1 MSFNKE
7 NSKSKSDK
15 VSKNKLGRTQADK
28 KTTDIITLPPNGVND
43 LMTDEIF
50 RLADLYFNKKNY
62 IFRHLYDSY
71 NKFLEEDVKNF
82 FENGEHVFTETITP
96 TTYYKYRFKF
106 ENVMMDEPT
115 LNNGVEPMFPSDA
128 RHENLTYSVKL
139 VADVTQYQDII
150 DIASDQKITK
160 QIENTEKGK
169 HIATIPLM
177 VRSKWCSLYTNKGV
191 DKNECDFD
199 AGGYFIVN
207 GNEKVVIC
215 QDRMVE
221 NKPLVFIKKDSGS
234 MSYIVQITSKSYKPH
249 GMTQVLSVKMK
260 KDGVM
265 MLRVPIL
272 NEVNVCAVFR
282 ALGLES
288 DRDIIDYIAYDEHDA
303 DMVDLIRLTLDN
315 CKTDKGAKISS
326 QEEAIDYLIPKLRML
341 KRYTESDNTTK
352 MLQKQMH
359 LKNLLQNNFLPHVEG
374 PLIKKAYYL
383 GYMLNR
389 LLRVYLGRQPL
400 DDRDSYLNKR
410 IDLPGDLMFEL
421 FKLHYKKLLG
431 ECKKFFD
438 VRNKSIETPINVIAN
453 IKPNII
459 EQGFKASL
467 STGHWIRRQGVAQM
481 LQRLTYLIT
490 ISFLRRVDAPGGDA
504 SSAKLTNPRHVHPS
518 SVPMLCCL
526 TGDSEILMGDGRVE
540 LIKNLSNG
548 DIINSVYKD
557 TLKEVQT
564 SIINYFSINSEKL
577 FEIITISGRKLK
589 CTPDHPILIRTSEGE
604 NIMKYT
610 ENLQEG
616 DKVIIRH
623 FHKYIP
629 VDKECEIII
638 TEADIKNKMG
648 VVDFSKKGL
657 LNKPIP
663 QKLLEITARLI
674 GMLSFD
680 NKLGNDNILIPHDGS
695 NINTNMLRTYIN
707 NVSDFN
713 FLNLSNEELSCYF
726 KLMGAQVD
734 CQMKIPDW
742 IVNGNLPIKREFLS
756 GLNNISNSSNIYWKN
771 NLIEIKPFDVAIIN
785 KNIIDSNIVID
796 YMNSIVLMY
805 NELGINSY
813 VTNKND
819 VISCNFSNT
828 LENIEKFVDTIIFT
842 NTNTKINTSIIEY
855 VKYKNFNRDQSE
867 NTIDFEEFFQKY
879 YLADNNLAVP
889 IKSIKVIP
897 NEIVYDYETKCN
909 THTIMSNSVIT
920 SNCTQ
925 TPEHAKVGL
934 TKHLSLISSI
944 TIMSR
949 DQYSLIMD
957 YVTKKVINIT
967 DVPHHKLRN
976 YNMYRV
982 FLNGD
987 WIGMTEEPQ
996 NLINEMNAKKIDGYF
1011 DQKNVSIVPDND
1023 ECEIKIYCDSGR
1035 LYRPTIRVHNNELLL
1050 KRHHIEKI
1058 SLNKSQR
1065 ASKITDW
1072 EEFLIKNPGV
1082 IDYVDSELQ
1091 PYLLIADKSKVVEEM
1106 RQRMTK
1112 SIDLVKNVKSRHVD
1126 NRYDEMFYLKYT
1138 NCEIHPAL
1146 LMGEITTNVPFTCR
1160 NDGPR
1165 NIFFYA
1171 QSRQAMGIF
1180 ATNYRDRLDI
1190 SFILYYPQR
1199 PLVSTRSAKYTN
1211 SEHLP
1216 AGENCMVAIACYT
1229 GYNQE
1234 DSLIFNRSSI
1244 ERGKFRAM
1252 YLKKY
1257 LLQIQKNQSTSQDDQ
1272 FMKPDPN
1279 KVIGMKHGS
1288 YDKLNDRGFVPE
1300 ETQLFSGDVIF
1311 GKVTPI
1317 EDPNNTGKCFK
1328 DSSESYKMFPPGVVD
1343 RLYIDIQNQ
1352 DGYMTRKAS
1361 IRSERI
1367 PRIGDKYCFPESAN
1381 VEVLTDKGW
1390 INIKDVTKTHKVAS
1404 LINNEHIEYVIPT
1417 GIYKFNHDGN
1427 MYRLRSQQVDI
1438 DCTLNH
1444 KLYAKRRDKEN
1455 YELIEAEKLIGKRF
1469 NLKKNCKNLN
1479 PDVKTFDLIEGKK
1492 IDMNTWLKFFGIWL
1506 LNSLPCKNKINLLFS
1521 NVGDTLRAKKI
1532 ISKLGYSCVPNYD
1545 NKIIQIHDD
1554 NLYSYLN
1561 SPNDKILEWIYNLS
1575 KSQSMLLLDSIT
1587 KLQRFVTISNDI
1599 ANLIARLAIHCEFG
1613 ANITLIG
1620 KKYCVDIIK
1629 STNEPQINC
1638 SNNESQNESIY
1649 HYKGNIYCLEVPSH
1663 VMMIRQNGKNV
1674 WCGNS
1679 SRHGKVLP
1687 KSLKIKVRHS
1697 VKISLLI

>member
-1 MSFNKE
+1 MTIEKPFLSKTKKINSTYNTDNIMSSKKV
-7 NSKSKSDK
+7 NSKNKSDK
-15 VSKNKLGRTQADK
+15 TDHGKNQSRMHIENIRNPNDSKKINKNEKYD
-28 KTTDIITLPPNGVND
+28 DINNLT
-43 LMTDEIF
+43 TDEIF
-50 RLADLYFNKKNY
+50 RLADLHFNKKNY

-82 FENGEHVFTETITP
+82 LENGEHVFTETITP
-96 TTYYKYRFKF
+96 STYYKYRFKF
-106 ENVMMDEPT
+106 ENIMIDEPT
-115 LNNGVEPMFPSDA
+115 LNNGIEPMFPSDA
-128 RHENLTYSVKL
+128 RHENLTYSVKI

-160 QIENTEKGK
+160 QIENVERGK

-177 VRSKWCSLYTNKGV
+177 VRSKWCSLHTNKGI

-221 NKPLVFIKKDSGS
+221 NKPLVFVKKDSGS
-234 MSYIVQITSKSYKPH
+234 MSYIVQTNSKSYKPH
-249 GMTQVLSVKMK
+249 GMTQVISVKMK

-288 DRDIIDYIAYDEHDA
+288 DRDIIDYIAYDEHDT

-315 CKTDKGAKISS
+315 CKTDKGAKICS
-326 QEEAIDYLIPKLRML
+326 QEEAIDYLIPKLRVL
-341 KRYTESDNTTK
+341 KKYTESDNNTK

-374 PLIKKAYYL
+374 PLIKKAFYL

-389 LLRVYLGRQPL
+389 LLKVYLGRQPL
-400 DDRDSYLNKR
+400 DDRDSYVNKR

-421 FKLHYKKLLG
+421 FKQQYKKLLG

-518 SVPMLCCL
+518 SVPMLC
-526 TGDSEILMGDGRVE
+526 V
-540 LIKNLSNG
+540 
-548 DIINSVYKD
+548 
-557 TLKEVQT
+557 
-564 SIINYFSINSEKL
+564 
-577 FEIITISGRKLK
+577 
-589 CTPDHPILIRTSEGE
+589 
-604 NIMKYT
+604 
-610 ENLQEG
+610 
-616 DKVIIRH
+616 
-623 FHKYIP
+623 
-629 VDKECEIII
+629 
-638 TEADIKNKMG
+638 
-648 VVDFSKKGL
+648 
-657 LNKPIP
+657 
-663 QKLLEITARLI
+663 
-674 GMLSFD
+674 
-680 NKLGNDNILIPHDGS
+680 
-695 NINTNMLRTYIN
+695 
-707 NVSDFN
+707 
-713 FLNLSNEELSCYF
+713 
-726 KLMGAQVD
+726 
-734 CQMKIPDW
+734 
-742 IVNGNLPIKREFLS
+742 
-756 GLNNISNSSNIYWKN
+756 
-771 NLIEIKPFDVAIIN
+771 
-785 KNIIDSNIVID
+785 
-796 YMNSIVLMY
+796 
-805 NELGINSY
+805 
-813 VTNKND
+813 
-819 VISCNFSNT
+819 
-828 LENIEKFVDTIIFT
+828 
-842 NTNTKINTSIIEY
+842 
-855 VKYKNFNRDQSE
+855 
-867 NTIDFEEFFQKY
+867 
-879 YLADNNLAVP
+879 
-889 IKSIKVIP
+889 
-897 NEIVYDYETKCN
+897 
-909 THTIMSNSVIT
+909 
-920 SNCTQ
+920 TQ

-934 TKHLSLISSI
+934 TKHLSIISSI

-949 DQYSLIMD
+949 DQYSLLSD
-957 YVTKKVINIT
+957 FLAKKVTNIV

-976 YNMYRV
+976 YDMYKV

-987 WIGMTEEPQ
+987 WIGMTENAQ
-996 NLINEMNAKKIDGYF
+996 KLINEMNSKKMEGYF
-1011 DQKNVSIVPDND
+1011 DQKNVSVVADND
-1023 ECEIKIYCDSGR
+1023 ECEIRIYCDSGR
-1035 LYRPTIRVHNNELLL
+1035 LYRPTIKVNNNELQL
-1050 KRHHIEKI
+1050 KRHHINNI
-1058 SLNKSQR
+1058 SLNKAQKLT
-1065 ASKITDW
+1065 KITDW

-1082 IDYVDSELQ
+1082 IDYVDSEAQ
-1091 PYLLIADKSKVVEEM
+1091 PFLLIADKSRVVEEM
-1106 RQRMTK
+1106 RQKMIK
-1112 SIDLVKNVKSRHVD
+1112 SVDLVKNVKSRHVD

-1146 LMGEITTNVPFTCR
+1146 LMGEINTNVPFSCR
-1160 NDGPR
+1160 NAGPR

-1381 VEVLTDKGW
+1381 VEVLTNKGW

-1404 LINNEHIEYVIPT
+1404 LINNEHIEYVNPT
-1417 GIYKFNHDGN
+1417 GIYKFDHDGN
-1427 MYRLRSQQVDI
+1427 IYRLRSQQVDI

-1492 IDMNTWLKFFGIWL
+1492 IDMNTWLKFFGIWMAEGWSNHYSNYSYQTTICQCKPKIQKIITNVISDLGYKYSVHDNNSKITISNKNLMEYMSL
-1506 LNSLPCKNKINLLFS
+1506 LSVGAPFKRLPEWVWNLSQNQCRTLLEHMILGDGTMSGGTKGSQSYRNSPCYYTS
-1521 NVGDTLRAKKI
+1521 SVGLADDVMKLAIHSGWSGHIVIAKKA
-1532 ISKLGYSCVPNYD
+1532 GYKTKIRGKDVTANYD
-1545 NKIIQIHDD
+1545 NYCVKII
-1554 NLYSYLN
+1554 
-1561 SPNDKILEWIYNLS
+1561 
-1575 KSQSMLLLDSIT
+1575 
-1587 KLQRFVTISNDI
+1587 
-1599 ANLIARLAIHCEFG
+1599 
-1613 ANITLIG
+1613 
-1620 KKYCVDIIK
+1620 KKK
-1629 STNEPQINC
+1629 NEPQINH
-1638 SNNESQNESIY
+1638 SHIKTQNGQKESIY

-1697 VKISLLI
+1697 ANISLLF